1 LFFDLFQLILKAI
14 NKSLTIEN
22 NQQIEKIFRI
32 VNLISNDCDIN
43 MLDFTDLYDN
53 QVQFNNIIKDLS
65 ENIESE
71 KEGIFKNFFDMIQ
84 KIRTLTKKKEVNL
97 DYN

>member
-1 LFFDLFQLILKAI
+1 
-14 NKSLTIEN
+14 
-22 NQQIEKIFRI
+22 
-32 VNLISNDCDIN
+32 